1 MAKKQY
7 TPIRLSHL
15 TSYAGVGSIVKD
27 SRDVSVAIVDT
38 RYWTTQDGSLA
49 ATEILFVERVRS
61 ALGIGQRLCS
71 PPVAQKLENGLISGA
86 LIPSVVFPANFACL
100 NCGLLHQ
107 DIFRYSEEDSI
118 KQARCSSCAGDLRQS
133 GWCLIGQNGELS
145 DIDWHKAYHTGE
157 RKCEKNYTTPYLS
170 VKSQGSDKFLVDCK
184 QCNSGPRV
192 LFKKHYK
199 NCVKTIQPW
208 IYQKPD
214 TWERS
219 KLFEAVQINDARAYS
234 PKSRTAL
241 VIPPESRLLKN
252 SLHSKVS
259 TNSQLRGKYA
269 DAASGF
275 KRKSILSSAAL
286 QYKCNVEELMN
297 VLDELETGPKEL
309 NIVSTELFYDEYK
322 ELTTPISDL
331 MEDEDFVTEHMTE
344 AWQEKAAGSELVI
357 VQKLIKHL
365 VAVKRLK
372 EIKVFEGFS
381 RYTPAGEEP
390 SIVPPDILGQSD
402 WLPAIE
408 LYGEGIFISLD
419 ESWLSRWEAVP
430 EINARINELETRY
443 ATSALTLDVSLV
455 VNPRFILLHTLSHL
469 LIRELEISSGYPS
482 SSLKERIYSSKVNK
496 MAGIL
501 IYTAVADVAG
511 SLGGLAESVSPEKIA
526 ITLVNALNRANWCSL
541 DPVCSEHEGQGPG
554 WLNKAACHSCSLLPE
569 TSCSY
574 SNVLLDRT
582 IIKGNKHLNIP
593 SLSEFLQELE

>member
-27 SRDVSVAIVDT
+27 SRDVSVAITDT
-38 RYWTTQDGSLA
+38 RYWTTRDGSLA

-86 LIPSVVFPANFACL
+86 LIPSVVFPANFACE

-107 DIFRYSEEDSI
+107 DIFRYSEENNI
-118 KQARCSSCAGDLRQS
+118 KHAKCSSCAGNLRQS

-145 DIDWHKAYHTGE
+145 DIDWHKAYHNDGM
-157 RKCEKNYTTPYLS
+157 KCEKNYAKPYIS
-170 VKSQGSDKFLVDCK
+170 VKNLGGDKFRVECT
-184 QCNSGPRV
+184 QCNSGART
-192 LFKKHYK
+192 LLKKHFK
-199 NCVKTIQPW
+199 NCTKTVQPW
-208 IYQKPD
+208 IYRQPD
-214 TWERS
+214 SWEKS

-241 VIPPESRLLKN
+241 IIPPESRQLKN

-259 TNSQLRGKYA
+259 TNSQLRSKFA
-269 DAASGF
+269 DAGSGF
-275 KRKSILSSAAL
+275 KQKSILNSAAL
-286 QYKCNVEELMN
+286 QYKCSAQDLMD
-297 VLDELETGPKEL
+297 VLNQLETGPKEL
-309 NIVSTELFYDEYK
+309 NIVSTELFLDEYK
-322 ELTTPISDL
+322 ELTTPIPDL
-331 MEDEDFVTEHMTE
+331 MENEDFVTEHMTE
-344 AWQEKAAGSELVI
+344 AWQSTAASSKHSV

-365 VAVKRLK
+365 VSVKRLK

-390 SIVPPDILGQSD
+390 IIVPPDILGNSD

-408 LYGEGIFISLD
+408 LYGEGVFISLD
-419 ESWLSRWEAVP
+419 ESWLTSWESIP
-430 EINARINELETRY
+430 EINARVNEVEARY
-443 ATSALTLDVSLV
+443 ATSAINLDDNLV
-455 VNPRFILLHTLSHL
+455 INPRFLLLHTLSHL
-469 LIRELEISSGYPS
+469 LIRELEINSGYPS

-511 SLGGLAESVSPEKIA
+511 SLGGLAESVSPDEIA

-569 TSCSY
+569 TSCTY

-582 IIKGNKHLNIP
+582 LIKGNDDLNII
-593 SLSEFLQELE
+593 SLSDFLQEFK